1 MVEEHECVVCV
12 VHEDVGV
19 DVMDNKMVG
28 VDCEG
33 CAQ

>member
-1 MVEEHECVVCV
+1 MCVVCV
-12 VHEDVGV
+12 VREDVGV
-19 DVMDNKMVG
+19 DVKDNKMVD